1 MLNIKL
7 IANIDGLSQN
17 NVIGRIGGNIPE
29 CLLLYNDEVKDFYF
43 YVTFEHPERKGVFLS
58 VFTPKNYEEMV
69 DNNIYPNCS
78 IKVFSHGF
86 SNESDNCNY
95 TNEGVGKIKI
105 VGYKES
111 ENDGFIT
118 VSDNLDFIQ
127 DEVFFYE
134 NLISDGYAPFIKI
147 DEDYYPDEVISGSY
161 IFGYGALYL
170 YKHTSTNEII
180 AGFWQMS

>member
-7 IANIDGLSQN
+7 TADIDDFSQK
-17 NVIGRIGGNIPE
+17 NVIGRIGGNIPD
-29 CLLLYNDEVKDFYF
+29 CLMSYDNEIKDFYF
-43 YVTFEHPERKGVFLS
+43 YVTFEYPEKKGVFLS
-58 VFTPKNYEEMV
+58 VFIPKSYDVMV

-78 IKVFSHGF
+78 IKVISHGF
-86 SNESDNCNY
+86 SNESDSCNY
-95 TNEGVGKIKI
+95 TNKGINKREIL
-105 VGYKES
+105 GYKES
-111 ENDGFIT
+111 KDDGFIT

-134 NLISDGYAPFIKI
+134 NLISDGYKPFIKI
-147 DEDYYPDEVISGSY
+147 DEDYYSDEVISGSY

-170 YKHTSTNEII
+170 YKHTSSGEII

>member
-7 IANIDGLSQN
+7 IANIDSLSQH

-29 CLLLYNDEVKDFYF
+29 CLLPYHNKIKDFYF
-43 YVTFEHPERKGVFLS
+43 YVTFQHPEKKDVFLS
-58 VFTPKNYEEMV
+58 VFTPKSYDTMV

-78 IKVFSHGF
+78 VRVFSHGF
-86 SNESDNCNY
+86 SNESDNLNY
-95 TNEGVGKIKI
+95 TNKGINELEI
-105 VGYKES
+105 VGYDES
-111 ENDGFIT
+111 ESDGFIT

-127 DEVFFYE
+127 DEDFFYE
-134 NLISDGYAPFIKI
+134 SLILDGYEPFIKI
-147 DEDYYPDEVISGSY
+147 DEDYYPDEVISDSY

-170 YKHTSTNEII
+170 YKHTSTDEVI